1 MLLIVLIWNYFTNS
15 LSISSNVFPL
25 VSGNFLKI
33 KKNPRM
39 QIPAYTQKV
48 PAAPNDLLSNGKV
61 YVRMKQAIHKA
72 NVANAIAAPRI
83 RFGNISDN
91 ITQVMGASDMA

>member
-1 MLLIVLIWNYFTNS
+1 M
-15 LSISSNVFPL
+15 
-25 VSGNFLKI
+25 
-33 KKNPRM
+33 NPSK

-48 PAAPNDLLSNGKV
+48 PAAPSPALSKGNVK
-61 YVRMKQAIHKA
+61 VRMKQAIHKA